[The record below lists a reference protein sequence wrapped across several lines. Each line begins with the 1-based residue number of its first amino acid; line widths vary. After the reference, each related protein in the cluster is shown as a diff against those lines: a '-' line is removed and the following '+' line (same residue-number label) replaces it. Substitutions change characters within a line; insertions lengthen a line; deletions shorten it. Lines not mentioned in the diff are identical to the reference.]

1 MPLTRTISIAIYV
14 SLSILWITGSFIV
27 IATTWGQS
35 QTDVNFLYEKR
46 ESQCKANYISMEAR
60 ERCLVIMDLE
70 KFQGQAIAIF
80 NRFALAFT
88 PPLIGVFILFYMIRK
103 PTPKKKRGR

>member
-1 MPLTRTISIAIYV
+1 
-14 SLSILWITGSFIV
+14 
-27 IATTWGQS
+27 
-35 QTDVNFLYEKR
+35 
-46 ESQCKANYISMEAR
+46 MEAR

-103 PTPKKKRGR
+103 PTPKKK